1 MGRAE
6 GLVPEEYEPQPS
18 GHLVSQMVDG
28 AGETEDGGLW
38 DPPRFL

>member
-6 GLVPEEYEPQPS
+6 GLLPEEHEPQPS
-18 GHLVSQMVDG
+18 GCLVGQMVDG
-28 AGETEDGGLW
+28 AGETEDGVLW